1 VARRLSG
8 ERLVR
13 RSSGEDAA
21 RYIQRL
27 IFDGELRPGVR
38 VPQDDIA
45 QALGISRIPVREAL
59 IALERAG
66 WVTIELH
73 RGAFVSVLDEQGVR
87 DHYDLYGMVYGLAA
101 RRAMARAGARL
112 DASLPDIV
120 VSLRST
126 TEPGPFL
133 DLVNAF
139 HGTVLSAARS
149 PRIDVALRALSGLV
163 PGNFFQLVPAAMRVE
178 RDGLTAIA
186 AAIAGRD
193 ADAAAAAY
201 QDMLRRQADNVVAV
215 FRDRGILPSS
225 ERVTA

>member
-1 VARRLSG
+1 MSRRLSG

-27 IFDGELRPGVR
+27 IFDGELRAGAR

-59 IALERAG
+59 IALERGG

-87 DHYDLYGMVYGLAA
+87 DHYDLYGIAYGLAV
-101 RRAMARAGARL
+101 RRAVARAGTSL
-112 DASLPDIV
+112 GTSLPDIV
-120 VSLRST
+120 ASLRST

-139 HGTVLSAARS
+139 HDTVLTAARS
-149 PRIDVALRALSGLV
+149 PRIEVALRALSGLV
-163 PGNFFQLVPAAMRVE
+163 PGNFFQLVPAAMQVE
-178 RDGLTAIA
+178 RAGLTRIA
-186 AAIAGRD
+186 AAVARRD
-193 ADAAAAAY
+193 ADAAASGY

-215 FRDRGILPSS
+215 FRDRGVLPGH

>member
-27 IFDGELRPGVR
+27 IFDGELGPGSR
-38 VPQDDIA
+38 VPQDEIA

-87 DHYDLYGMVYGLAA
+87 DQYELYGMVYGLAV
-101 RRAMARAGARL
+101 RRAIARGAAGL
-112 DASLPDIV
+112 QASLPAIV
-120 VSLRST
+120 ASLT
-126 TEPGPFL
+126 VTAEPAPFQ
-133 DLVNAF
+133 DLVLAF
-139 HGTVLSAARS
+139 HAAVLAAARS
-149 PRIDVALRALSGLV
+149 PRIEVALRALTGLV
-163 PGNFFQLVPAAMRVE
+163 PGNFFLLVPAAVQVE
-178 RDGLTAIA
+178 RDGLRVIA
-186 AAIAGRD
+186 AAVERRD
-193 ADAAAAAY
+193 ADAAAAGYEA
-201 QDMLRRQADNVVAV
+201 MLHDQADNVVAA
-215 FRDRGILPSS
+215 FRVRGVLGG
-225 ERVTA
+225 R

>member
-1 VARRLSG
+1 VSRRLSG

-27 IFDGELRPGVR
+27 IFDGELRPGAR

-87 DHYDLYGMVYGLAA
+87 DHYDLHGIAYGLAL
-101 RRAMARAGARL
+101 RRAIARAGPKL
-112 DASLPDIV
+112 DASLPHIV
-120 VSLRST
+120 ASLRST

-139 HGTVLSAARS
+139 DDTVLSAARS
-149 PRIDVALRALSGLV
+149 PRIEVALRALSPLV
-163 PGNFFQLVPAAMRVE
+163 PGNFFQLVPAAMQVQRTGITTV
-178 RDGLTAIA
+178 A
-186 AAIAGRD
+186 AAIARRD
-193 ADAAAAAY
+193 GDGATVGY
-201 QDMLRRQADNVVAV
+201 REMMRRQADNVAGV
-215 FRDRGILPSS
+215 FRERGVLSAA

>member
-1 VARRLSG
+1 MSRRLSG

-27 IFDGELRPGVR
+27 IFDGELRPGAR

-59 IALERAG
+59 IALERGG

-87 DHYDLYGMVYGLAA
+87 DHYDLYGMVYGMAV
-101 RRAMARAGARL
+101 RRAVARAGGAL
-112 DASLPDIV
+112 EASLPDIV
-120 VSLRST
+120 ASLRSA

-139 HGTVLSAARS
+139 HDTVLSAARS
-149 PRIDVALRALSGLV
+149 PRIEVALRALSGLV
-163 PGNFFQLVPAAMRVE
+163 PGNFFQLVPAAMQVE
-178 RDGLTAIA
+178 RAGLTRIA
-186 AAIAGRD
+186 AAVARRD
-193 ADAAAAAY
+193 ADGAASGY
-201 QDMLRRQADNVVAV
+201 LDMMRRQADNVVAV
-215 FRDRGILPSS
+215 FRERGVLPAD

>member
-1 VARRLSG
+1 VSRRLSG

-27 IFDGELRPGVR
+27 VFDGELRPGAR

-73 RGAFVSVLDEQGVR
+73 RGAFVNALDEQGVR
-87 DHYDLYGMVYGLAA
+87 DHYDLYGMVYGLAV
-101 RRAMARAGARL
+101 RRAITRAAPKL

-120 VSLRST
+120 ASLRST
-126 TEPGPFL
+126 TEPAPFL

-139 HGTVLSAARS
+139 HGTVLAAARS

-163 PGNFFQLVPAAMRVE
+163 PGNFFQLVPAAMDVE
-178 RDGLTAIA
+178 RAGLTAIA
-186 AAIAGRD
+186 AAAVQRD

-201 QDMLRRQADNVVAV
+201 QSMLRRQADNVVAV
-215 FRDRGILPSS
+215 FRERGVLPVG
-225 ERVTA
+225 EPVAQ